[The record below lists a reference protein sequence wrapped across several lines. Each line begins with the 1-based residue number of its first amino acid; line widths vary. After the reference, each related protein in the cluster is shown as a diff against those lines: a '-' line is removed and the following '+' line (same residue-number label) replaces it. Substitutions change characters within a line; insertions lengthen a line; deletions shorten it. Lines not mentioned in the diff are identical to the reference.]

1 MFIKPIEFRR
11 IGMKKGGLSI
21 LFEISIDLSS
31 KWVGNFG
38 PYTRLYLRATLFL
51 ALNLYRRGGR
61 LLLPLL
67 LP

>member
-1 MFIKPIEFRR
+1 
-11 IGMKKGGLSI
+11 MKKGGLSI